1 MERRPEYLRTATSPR
16 MLLVLALL
24 LGAAAVCVR
33 LGVWQLDRAE
43 IRGDLDDER
52 RAAETL
58 EAPPE
63 PLAQVLR
70 PGDAFAGEDVGRKVV
85 ASGRFGDD
93 AVLVPGRA
101 HDGATGYLVVSPL
114 EVDGAD
120 AGIAVV
126 RGWAPDAEAAAAAAP
141 VPAGAVEVTGYL
153 AAGEAA
159 GAVELPS
166 EAGMDV
172 VEGVS
177 PAQLVNR
184 WGGRTHAG
192 YLVLASPEQPGLEP
206 LDPPTLGEG
215 GLNVQN
221 LAYAVQWWIFGGFAV
236 LLWGRMVRDDA
247 RAEVE
252 EDEAEGPGHGP
263 ADGAGDGLADDAGES
278 PAAGAGLSPADG
290 STAGAAAP

>member
-1 MERRPEYLRTATSPR
+1 MERRPDYLRTATSPR

-43 IRGDLDDER
+43 IRGDLDAER
-52 RAAETL
+52 RAAEVL
-58 EAPPE
+58 EAPAE
-63 PLAQVLR
+63 PLAEVLR
-70 PGDAFAGEDVGRKVV
+70 PGDPFAGEDVGRKVV
-85 ASGRFGDD
+85 TSGRFGDD

-101 HDGATGYLVVSPL
+101 HDGTTGYLVVSPL
-114 EVDGAD
+114 EVERAGAS
-120 AGIAVV
+120 IAVV

-141 VPAGAVEVTGYL
+141 APDGVVEVTGYL

-159 GAVELPS
+159 GAVALPR
-166 EAGMDV
+166 EAGLDV
-172 VEGVS
+172 VEAVS

-192 YLVLASPEQPGLEP
+192 YLVLLAPAQPGLEP

-221 LAYAVQWWIFGGFAV
+221 LAYALQWWIFGGFAV
-236 LLWGRMVRDDA
+236 LLWGRMVRDAA
-247 RAEVE
+247 RDEI
-252 EDEAEGPGHGP
+252 EDDDGP
-263 ADGAGDGLADDAGES
+263 DGE
-278 PAAGAGLSPADG
+278 GLSPADG
-290 STAGAAAP
+290 SRAAAAAP